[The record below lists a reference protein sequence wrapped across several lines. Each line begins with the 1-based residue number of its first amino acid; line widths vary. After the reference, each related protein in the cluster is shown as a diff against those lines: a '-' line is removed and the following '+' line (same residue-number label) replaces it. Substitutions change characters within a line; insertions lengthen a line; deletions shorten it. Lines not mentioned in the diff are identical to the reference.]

1 MRMIPAYTFRHRVLA
16 RRFDTER
23 VLLTTTT
30 APLLYRSLLKEFFR
44 TGADYFVSYFHADEL
59 VPAVGGWR
67 DHLYGFQHLRH
78 NLQRLKEMADGE
90 GYQIRSLTIRE
101 LAAILFDSQHQEVG
115 ALAVP

>member
-1 MRMIPAYTFRHRVLA
+1 MRMIPAYTFRHRLLA

-67 DHLYGFQHLRH
+67 DRLYTFQHLRR
-78 NLQRLKEMADGE
+78 NLERLMEMADRE
-90 GYQIRSLTIRE
+90 GYQVSFLTIQE

-115 ALAVP
+115 AVSAS